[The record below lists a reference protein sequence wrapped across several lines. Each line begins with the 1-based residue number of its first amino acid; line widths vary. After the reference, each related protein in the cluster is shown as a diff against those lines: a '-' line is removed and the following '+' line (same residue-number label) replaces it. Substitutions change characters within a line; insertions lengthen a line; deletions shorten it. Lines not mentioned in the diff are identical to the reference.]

1 MNNDKVIE
9 NIKEELKV
17 VFFNSYED
25 IKSQLEKDF
34 DTFFEISKSKLERW
48 MILFS
53 TGDITK
59 EELEWLLKSQLDIVV
74 LKTLQANGL
83 SKIRLNTIKKNIVK
97 IILKV
102 IMDVIIPRTK

>member
-17 VFFNSYED
+17 VFFHSYED

-34 DTFFEISKSKLERW
+34 DTFFEISKSKLERC